1 MPRITT
7 FAKFCFL
14 TFQLFNKLVF
24 LVSFVGN
31 QGTFTRGYQAVVMD
45 MLFIYHMGY
54 AIICVLGLFVHE
66 FFYSFLV
73 KQLSLSHVPWEAN
86 LLQKPIWRGCCWQ
99 LFDLVIREE
108 TLLNVIKSVT
118 RNGRS
123 IILTA
128 ILALFLVYF
137 FSIIGFL
144 FLKDDFRMEVDR
156 LPVPGRNFYIFKSTI
171 NSKKE

>member
-1 MPRITT
+1 
-7 FAKFCFL
+7 
-14 TFQLFNKLVF
+14 
-24 LVSFVGN
+24 
-31 QGTFTRGYQAVVMD
+31 
-45 MLFIYHMGY
+45 MLFIYHLGY
-54 AIICVLGLFVHE
+54 AFICVLGLFVHE

-73 KQLSLSHVPWEAN
+73 RN
-86 LLQKPIWRGCCWQ
+86 LLTFVLRLQADRESVSSDWPVSISAQ

-128 ILALFLVYF
+128 VLAIFLVYF

-156 LPVPGRNFYIFKSTI
+156 LPAPGQSRRETLII
-171 NSKKE
+171 VCPG